1 MKAIKILILGMLVSL
16 SAPAFSQTGAEQG
29 SKYGT
34 GEDSVKCLRNLSLYR
49 ELVKQDRYDKAH
61 SYWREAFDQCPQSTR
76 NLYIDGAKIMKHKL
90 ENASNEEEKEKF
102 FQSLMEVYDQRME
115 YFGDHPKY
123 GTPYVKGI
131 KAIDMMEYKKNDL
144 EVKQEAYKLLTESI
158 DELGTSS
165 QPAALAVYMTTTVSL
180 YNDGELNA
188 EDVVENYK
196 TVTDL
201 LAAQMED
208 PSMKKYR
215 GMLEDLSGKIEQLF
229 AQSGAADCETLANIF
244 EPQLE
249 EHKDDLKW
257 LQRVSRL
264 FALEMCEDMEIIYKV
279 AEYEHEIEPSA
290 SSAYGLARMHL
301 EAENTEKAMNYFREA
316 IKLEEQ
322 DEQKAEYYYQL
333 GLLHLSEENLR
344 DARTNA
350 QKAIELRPDW
360 GQPYLLIGRAYAA
373 SPESISN
380 DEFKQKTAYWVAVD
394 KFQKAKSVDSEV
406 EDEANQL
413 INTYRRHFPAKDQI
427 FFQGYEVGGSYTV
440 GGWINETTTV
450 RSK

>member
-1 MKAIKILILGMLVSL
+1 MKAVKILILGMLVSL
-16 SAPAFSQTGAEQG
+16 SAQTFGQTGAEDG

-34 GEDSVKCLRNLSLYR
+34 GEDSVRCLRNLSLYR
-49 ELVKQDRYDKAH
+49 ELVKQERYDKAH
-61 SYWREAFDQCPQSTR
+61 SYWKEAFDQCPQSTR

-90 ENASNEEEKEKF
+90 ENASNEEEKKKYFED
-102 FQSLMEVYDQRME
+102 LMEVYDQRIK
-115 YFGDHPKY
+115 YYGDHPKY

-144 EVKQEAYKLLTESI
+144 EVKQEAYNLLEESI

-180 YNDGELNA
+180 YEEGELTS
-188 EDVVENYK
+188 EDVVNNYK

-201 LAAQMED
+201 LASQMED
-208 PSMKKYR
+208 PSMKKHR
-215 GMLEDLSGKIEQLF
+215 SMLEDLSSRIERLF
-229 AQSGAADCETLANIF
+229 ARSGAADCETLADIF

-264 FALEMCEDMEIIYKV
+264 FALEMCEDMEIIYQV

-301 EAENTEKAMNYFREA
+301 KAENNQKAMDYFREA
-316 IKLEEQ
+316 IDLEEK
-322 DEQKAEYYYQL
+322 DEQRAEYYYQL

-344 DARTNA
+344 KARSNA
-350 QKAIELRPDW
+350 REAVELRPEW
-360 GQPYLLIGRAYAA
+360 GDPYLLIGRAYAA
-373 SPESISN
+373 ASDNLSS
-380 DEFKQKTAYWVAVD
+380 DEFEQKTAYWAAVD
-394 KFQKAKSVDSEV
+394 KFEKAKSVDSEV
-406 EDEANQL
+406 ENEADEL
-413 INTYRRHFPAKDQI
+413 INTYKRHFPAKDEI
-427 FFQGYEVGGSYTV
+427 FFQGYEIGESYTV
-440 GGWINETTTV
+440 GGWIDERTTI